1 MWGSVKFFHTKL
13 IQPCLH
19 GPCFMHWG
27 KIMLRQ
33 NCSHNIGSR
42 KSSKN
47 VLGGTKISFHCNYK
61 AQAKV
66 QKENDYAVRP
76 NTCLYNL
83 CMLSSLSSHCNWN
96 CAGSFKLETQQRMI
110 TGWGEGSNA
119 YVLIKGVGQ
128 KKTKRLVLGWG
139 D

>member
-1 MWGSVKFFHTKL
+1 MDHV
-13 IQPCLH
+13 
-19 GPCFMHWG
+19 FMHWG

-76 NTCLYNL
+76 NTFAYIIYACFPPFLPIVIGTVL
-83 CMLSSLSSHCNWN
+83 EVSS
-96 CAGSFKLETQQRMI
+96 
-110 TGWGEGSNA
+110 
-119 YVLIKGVGQ
+119 
-128 KKTKRLVLGWG
+128 
-139 D
+139 

>member
-1 MWGSVKFFHTKL
+1 MFDGVEVGALWGSVKFFHTKL
-13 IQPCLH
+13 IQPRLH

-47 VLGGTKISFHCNYK
+47 VLGGTKISVHCNYK

-76 NTCLYNL
+76 NTFVYIIYACFPPFLPIVI
-83 CMLSSLSSHCNWN
+83 
-96 CAGSFKLETQQRMI
+96 GTVLEV
-110 TGWGEGSNA
+110 SN
-119 YVLIKGVGQ
+119 
-128 KKTKRLVLGWG
+128 
-139 D
+139 